1 MRRSPV
7 AGLVRKQSCLLAL
20 PGTPCDDAVVADLS
34 ALLGDLADEG
44 DDLDRLVANLAQEA
58 WTLTTP
64 AAGWT
69 IAHQV
74 AHLLWT
80 DEVSVVAVT
89 DEAAFGGYVERALAD
104 IDGFVDKGAA
114 ELAELAP
121 VELLARWRS
130 ARAALV
136 AALAAVP
143 DGQKLPWFGPPMSA
157 ASMATARLMETWAHG
172 QDVADALG
180 EERTPTAR
188 LRNVAHIGVR
198 ARDFAYGVNSLMP
211 PSEPFRVEL
220 IGPDGDTWTW
230 GPTDASQRVTGP
242 ALDFCLL
249 VTQRRHPADLDLT
262 AEGEDATTWLTLAQA
277 FAGPPGSG
285 RSAGGDS

>member
-1 MRRSPV
+1 MM
-7 AGLVRKQSCLLAL
+7 Q
-20 PGTPCDDAVVADLS
+20 VVADLR
-34 ALLGDLADEG
+34 ALLADLADEG
-44 DDLDRLVANLAQEA
+44 DDLDGLVTGLAPESWA
-58 WTLTTP
+58 LATP

-69 IAHQV
+69 IAHQI

-80 DEVSVVAVT
+80 DEVSVVAVS
-89 DEAAFGGYVERALAD
+89 DEAAFGGYIERALAD

-114 ELAELAP
+114 ELAKLAP
-121 VELLARWRS
+121 ADLLARWRP
-130 ARAALV
+130 ARGALI

-180 EERTPTAR
+180 VERTPTAR

-198 ARDFAYGVNSLMP
+198 ARDFAFGANSLMP

-220 IGPDGDTWTW
+220 VGPDGDTWAW
-230 GPTDASQRVTGP
+230 GPPDASQRVTGS

-249 VTQRRHPADLDLT
+249 VTQRRHRIDLDLV
-262 AEGEDATTWLTLAQA
+262 AEGDDAAIWLTIAQA

-285 RSAGGDS
+285 RSAGGGS